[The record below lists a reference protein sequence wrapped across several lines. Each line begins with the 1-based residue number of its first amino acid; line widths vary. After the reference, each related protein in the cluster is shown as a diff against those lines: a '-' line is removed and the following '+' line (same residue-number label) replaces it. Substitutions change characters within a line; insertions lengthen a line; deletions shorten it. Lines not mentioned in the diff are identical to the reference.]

1 MTAPTEHENRKQPE
15 AGAADQ
21 AADQETHIFE
31 REPGDPE
38 RKRINPLL
46 KLALELGPLLV
57 FFFANAK
64 AEWLTEQYPLLEALG
79 KPIFVASAFFMA
91 ATAIALTI
99 SWLKLRTLPIMPILS
114 AGIVFVFGAL
124 GFWLQDETFF
134 KIKPTIINTMFGL
147 ILLGGLFFGKSFLG
161 YVFDSAFK
169 LDAEGWRIL
178 TMRWGLYFLIMAVV
192 NEFIWRNFSTD
203 FWVGFKLWGNM
214 PLSILFTLAQLP
226 LMQRHALP
234 DEDAEEA
241 KG

>member
-1 MTAPTEHENRKQPE
+1 MSPRDPTDNQADAPTD
-15 AGAADQ
+15 AAAHVEEIQ
-21 AADQETHIFE
+21 IFE

-38 RKRINPLL
+38 RKRINPLF
-46 KLALELGPLLV
+46 KLALELGPLLI

-64 AEWLTEQYPLLEALG
+64 AEWLTEQYPQLAILG
-79 KPIFVASAFFMA
+79 KPIFVATAFFMA

-99 SWLKLRTLPIMPILS
+99 SWIKLRTLPIMPILS

-134 KIKPTIINTMFGL
+134 KIKPTIINSMFGL

-214 PLSILFTLAQLP
+214 PLSIIFTLAQLP

-234 DEDAEEA
+234 DEDAEEP
-241 KG
+241 KTS